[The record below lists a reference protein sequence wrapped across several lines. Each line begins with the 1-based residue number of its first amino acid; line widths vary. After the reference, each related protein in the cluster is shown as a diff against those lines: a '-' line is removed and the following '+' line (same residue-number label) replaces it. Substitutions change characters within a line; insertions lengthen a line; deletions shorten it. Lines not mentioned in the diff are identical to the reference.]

1 MEKRIVIIGGLS
13 AGPSAA
19 AKARRENEEVE
30 IILFEKSANISY
42 ATCGIPYALSGV
54 IASRDK
60 LLVVEADLLRT
71 RFNIDVRLEEEVID
85 VNPETKQITTSK
97 GIYSYD
103 KLVFTT
109 GARPSIP
116 PIKNLKLAT
125 NWSACRSL
133 ADFDK
138 IMNEGLL
145 DSVQKITVLGSG
157 LIGVEVAENIRELGK
172 EVTLIEGLNQILPM
186 WQPKFS
192 QFAQQE
198 IENNGIKVSKG
209 AFVNE
214 LVLEGTQAKQLVLSN
229 GVVIDTDF
237 VIVSTGIQP
246 NTELLTSKGAKSLAN
261 GALLVNE
268 KMETSLPDI
277 YAAGDNASILNTQ
290 TNEHDYLPL
299 GTHSNKGGRAAGA
312 NAIGGNEIVKGGNK
326 TAIIKV
332 FDYTLARTGLNP
344 KELDKLGWEYK
355 TNLIVAG
362 ATPSYYPGQKDMVI
376 EIYFNPTDYSIYG
389 AEAFGEVGVDK
400 RIDVLS
406 TAIYAKLGMTDLPQL
421 DLAYAPPFSPAKDP
435 VVVNGFVTSNTIN
448 ENYKEISVEEVTTKL
463 AGSNDTQL
471 LDVRNFNE
479 INRTGKIDDS
489 AIVIDL
495 DELRYNLNLL
505 DKNKETIV
513 YCAKGMRGYLACRI
527 LTNSGFTNV
536 KNISG
541 GFKIWKMS
549 TKKVL
554 EFEENPE

>member
-1 MEKRIVIIGGLS
+1 MKKRIIIIGGLS

-85 VNPETKQITTSK
+85 INPESKEITTSK
-97 GIYSYD
+97 GSYNYD

-109 GARPSIP
+109 GARPAIP
-116 PIKNLKLAT
+116 PINNLKQTT
-125 NWSACRSL
+125 NWSTCRSL
-133 ADFDK
+133 NDFDK
-138 IMNEGLL
+138 IMNHGLL
-145 DSVQKITVLGSG
+145 ESVQKVTVLGSG

-172 EVTLIEGLNQILPM
+172 EVTIIEGLDQILPM

-192 QFAQQE
+192 QFAQ
-198 IENNGIKVSKG
+198 
-209 AFVNE
+209 NE
-214 LVLEGTQAKQLVLSN
+214 LETKGLKVLTGSYVNSLILKGTEAKQLLLSD
-229 GVVIDTDF
+229 GTVVDTDYL
-237 VIVSTGIQP
+237 IVSTGIQP
-246 NTELLTSKGAKSLAN
+246 NTELLTSKGAKALPN

-277 YAAGDNASILNTQ
+277 YAAGDNASIVNTQ
-290 TNEHDYLPL
+290 TNTHDYLPL

-312 NAIGGNEIVKGGNK
+312 NAVGGNEVFKGGNK

-344 KELDKLGWEYK
+344 KELNKLGWSYK

-362 ATPSYYPGQKDMVI
+362 ATPGYYPGQKDMII
-376 EIYFNPTDYSIYG
+376 EIYFNPDDYTIYG

-406 TAIYAKLGMTDLPQL
+406 TAIYAKLKMTDLPQL

-435 VVVNGFVTSNTIN
+435 VAVNGFVTSNTLN
-448 ENYKEISVEEVTTKL
+448 ETYNEISAEELKQKL
-463 AGSNDTQL
+463 KSSDEIQL
-471 LDVRNFNE
+471 LDVRTLNE
-479 INRTGKIDDS
+479 VNRFGKIDER
-489 AIVIDL
+489 ATVIDVN
-495 DELRYNLNLL
+495 ELRDNLNLL

-513 YCAKGMRGYLACRI
+513 YCAKGMRGYLASRI
-527 LTNSGFTNV
+527 LNHNGFTHV
-536 KNISG
+536 KNLSG
-541 GFKIWKMS
+541 GFKVWDMMS
-549 TKKVL
+549 KKEVEL
-554 EFEENPE
+554 V